1 MSSAVSNDRRSRVS
15 RGGNPN
21 AVKNSTPT
29 PDDETEVCLICA
41 NKIQYASILPCNHT
55 VCHMCSFR
63 QRALYD
69 RKACLVCRT
78 ENDRLVYSEDID
90 KQYLDFSRKDY
101 VRSSE
106 KYQIDFTADYVFSDT
121 LALLENTCSVCS
133 NTFPSFNALVNHTN
147 EEHNK
152 HYCLICLK
160 NKKAFVSE
168 FTTYT
173 QKQLQRHQSE
183 GDGIGFKGHP
193 ECKHCRGK
201 RFYLDD
207 ELNVHIRDKHERC
220 HICDRDFP
228 KTADYYRNYDAL
240 YVHFRHDHYVCLVP
254 ECVEKRFVVF
264 KEDLDLTAHMLKDH
278 GGLTGSTG
286 KVVLGATG
294 RQFQLQLLTF
304 LAGSSRNKARDP
316 APDTDSYDTKKM
328 RMEERA
334 KHYLNYNTSKISAF
348 QQLNAS
354 YRSKKI
360 EASALLSAYKD
371 LFSSNT
377 DEEISILLGEFTE
390 LFSLASEQYKAL
402 STVSDD
408 FRASVDKKVL
418 FPALGRGT
426 SKPINVHS
434 WGGALSRS
442 PLENFPALAK
452 PTKKAPVAPTQPAI
466 RYTTII
472 KKQPKPQTS
481 MQQASLDYR
490 PNYLNK
496 TSSASSLPALGLAT
510 YANGSSSNSRL
521 NSPCSLSVNLLR
533 FPALEKKPA
542 KKVFPRVN
550 PIPSG
555 PGQWGAARND
565 SSSNEGQSENEP
577 MLVIKK
583 KGKKKQI
590 LFSNDI

>member
-1 MSSAVSNDRRSRVS
+1 MSATASNDRRSRVS
-15 RGGNPN
+15 RGGNRNSSQNKP
-21 AVKNSTPT
+21 AVS
-29 PDDETEVCLICA
+29 DDESEVCLICA
-41 NKIQYASILPCNHT
+41 NKVQYASILPCNHT

-78 ENDRLVYSEDID
+78 ENDRLVYSERID
-90 KQYLDFSRKDY
+90 KQYLDFSKSDF
-101 VRSSE
+101 VRSLE
-106 KYQIDFTADYVFSDT
+106 KYQIDFTAEYVFSDT
-121 LALLENTCSVCS
+121 FELLENTCGICQ
-133 NTFPSFNALVNHTN
+133 NTFPSFNGLASHTQ

-183 GDGIGFKGHP
+183 GDGLGFKGHP

-201 RFYLDD
+201 RFYLED

-220 HICDRDFP
+220 HICDRDTP
-228 KTADYYRNYDAL
+228 KTADYYRNYDTL

-278 GGLTGSTG
+278 GGLTGSNG

-304 LAGSSRNKARDP
+304 PGNSSRNRNSQTVP
-316 APDTDSYDTKKM
+316 ETDSYDTKKM

-334 KHYLNYNTSKISAF
+334 KHYLNYKAAKIATF

-360 EASALLSAYKD
+360 GAPALLSAYKE

-418 FPALGRGT
+418 FPALGGGT
-426 SKPINVHS
+426 SKPISVHS

-442 PLENFPALAK
+442 PLELFPALAK
-452 PTKKAPVAPTQPAI
+452 PKKAPVTAVSQPI
-466 RYTTII
+466 RYTTIT
-472 KKQPKPQTS
+472 KKQVKPQSTT
-481 MQQASLDYR
+481 QQASLDYR
-490 PNYLNK
+490 PTYLNK
-496 TSSASSLPALGLAT
+496 ASSSSSLPALGLAT
-510 YANGSSSNSRL
+510 YANGSSSSSRVS
-521 NSPCSLSVNLLR
+521 SPGSLTVNLQR

-550 PIPSG
+550 PVDLT
-555 PGQWGAARND
+555 PGQWGVPRND
-565 SSSNEGQSENEP
+565 RSPAEVQSEPEP
-577 MLVIKK
+577 VVILKK

-590 LFSNDI
+590 LFSNDL